1 MSRLE
6 PRSPQPYLLQA
17 PSPSVPSQEPD
28 SSHSPVSSTTWLF
41 KYWPLWV
48 WVLTPSSRS
57 SSSTARAQDSQA
69 AASISPWY
77 AETAPVKRSSQQPV
91 RLLGPPRVLPAPLP
105 ASNPETRGSSGWRA
119 RAWLRRRGLPSDTWW
134 WTCRLARL
142 WWLLTGSVSE
152 LCAFYPGV
160 TNPDLVVSPPNS
172 LLYILLA
179 RPVIDVVGWL
189 RSRHFWLVS
198 LSCCEDSKWRREE
211 KGTTEDRL
219 NGLEFE

>member
-1 MSRLE
+1 MSSRPVLFRPSPLKSVGPHNPVRPSQPAFPQMPDNSHPSPFPMSCLE
-6 PRSPQPYLLQA
+6 PRSPQPYLLRA
-17 PSPSVPSQEPD
+17 PSPSVPSQKPD

-91 RLLGPPRVLPAPLP
+91 RLLSPPRVLPAPLP
-105 ASNPETRGSSGWRA
+105 ASNPETRGSSGRRA

-134 WTCRLARL
+134 WSCRVARFWQL
-142 WWLLTGSVSE
+142 GFFLL
-152 LCAFYPGV
+152 V
-160 TNPDLVVSPPNS
+160 TD
-172 LLYILLA
+172 
-179 RPVIDVVGWL
+179 W
-189 RSRHFWLVS
+189 
-198 LSCCEDSKWRREE
+198 
-211 KGTTEDRL
+211 
-219 NGLEFE
+219 